1 MILDPTMTYYDFR
14 KNQWKDLE
22 KSSKMLT
29 LELKMPYLPHTGT
42 IRFFFGSITFMF
54 YALT

>member
-1 MILDPTMTYYDFR
+1 MTYYDFR

-42 IRFFFGSITFMF
+42 IRIFFGSFTFMF
-54 YALT
+54 LTFNLM